1 MADTNPPLPKSGGS
15 GPIIIAAVLML
26 LLIGGLIVWKV
37 TGSGDSAKPQ
47 PTIAATPSAPPP
59 SLDEPPPPPPPPPVV
74 EDAGKPD
81 DKGQKKVVT
90 GGGGSPCAKVCE
102 GTASAA
108 LQSALSGRAGQ
119 SRSCYEKALSSN
131 ATLEGTL
138 TVGVKV
144 GPGGQ
149 VCSARVVS
157 DGLHDPGVSNCVV
170 ARFMSSTFPAP
181 QGGCAEVNVPLRF
194 MPKR

>member
-1 MADTNPPLPKSGGS
+1 MAETTPPPPKSGGS

-37 TGSGDSAKPQ
+37 TASGETPKP
-47 PTIAATPSAPPP
+47 AATTATTTAAPAA
-59 SLDEPPPPPPPPPVV
+59 LDDPPPPPPPPPPE

-81 DKGQKKVVT
+81 DKPKVKIAT
-90 GGGGSPCAKVCE
+90 GPNPCSKECTGS
-102 GTASAA
+102 ASAA

-138 TVGVKV
+138 TIGVKI

-149 VCSARVVS
+149 VCGARVIK

-170 ARFMSSTFPAP
+170 NRFASSTFPPP

>member
-1 MADTNPPLPKSGGS
+1 MAETTPPPPKSGGS

-37 TGSGDSAKPQ
+37 TGTTE
-47 PTIAATPSAPPP
+47 PTKTDAPVASTTTAAPV
-59 SLDEPPPPPPPPPVV
+59 LDEPPPPPPPPPVE
-74 EDAGKPD
+74 EDAGKPEE
-81 DKGQKKVVT
+81 KKKVAAT
-90 GGGGSPCAKVCE
+90 GGPNPCSKECT
-102 GTASAA
+102 GTATAA
-108 LQSALSGRAGQ
+108 LTSALSGRAGQ

-138 TVGVKV
+138 TIGVKV

-149 VCSARVVS
+149 VCSARVVA

-170 ARFMSSTFPAP
+170 NRFAGSTFPAP

>member
-1 MADTNPPLPKSGGS
+1 
-15 GPIIIAAVLML
+15 ML

-37 TGSGDSAKPQ
+37 TGSESPKP
-47 PTIAATPSAPPP
+47 PTPVATATTATPV
-59 SLDEPPPPPPPPPVV
+59 LDEPPPPPPPPPPP
-74 EDAGKPD
+74 EESAKPD
-81 DKGQKKVVT
+81 DKTPKKVVS
-90 GGGGSPCAKVCE
+90 GPNPCSQACT

-138 TVGVKV
+138 TIGVKV

-149 VCSARVVS
+149 VCSARVVA

-170 ARFMSSTFPAP
+170 NRFIASSFPAP

>member
-1 MADTNPPLPKSGGS
+1 MVKSGG
-15 GPIIIAAVLML
+15 VN
-26 LLIGGLIVWKV
+26 
-37 TGSGDSAKPQ
+37 
-47 PTIAATPSAPPP
+47 
-59 SLDEPPPPPPPPPVV
+59 
-74 EDAGKPD
+74 
-81 DKGQKKVVT
+81 
-90 GGGGSPCAKVCE
+90 PCARECT
-102 GTASAA
+102 GTASGS
-108 LQSALSGRAGQ
+108 LQSALAGRAAQ

-170 ARFMSSTFPAP
+170 NRFLASSFPAP

-194 MPKR
+194 MAKK

>member
-1 MADTNPPLPKSGGS
+1 MAETTPPPPKSGGS

-37 TGSGDSAKPQ
+37 TGTTEPAKTDAPVAVA
-47 PTIAATPSAPPP
+47 TTAAPV
-59 SLDEPPPPPPPPPVV
+59 LDEPPPPPPPPPV
-74 EDAGKPD
+74 EADAGKPEE
-81 DKGQKKVVT
+81 KKKVVAT
-90 GGGGSPCAKVCE
+90 GGPNPCSKECT
-102 GTASAA
+102 GTATAA
-108 LQSALSGRAGQ
+108 LTSALAGRAGQ

-138 TVGVKV
+138 TIGVKV

-149 VCSARVVS
+149 VCSARVVA

-170 ARFMSSTFPAP
+170 NRFLGTTFPAP
-181 QGGCAEVNVPLRF
+181 QGGCADVNVPLRF

>member
-1 MADTNPPLPKSGGS
+1 MAETTPPPPKGGS

-37 TGSGDSAKPQ
+37 TGSSDSTKT
-47 PTIAATPSAPPP
+47 PTPVAVAPSAAAV
-59 SLDEPPPPPPPPPVV
+59 LDEPPPPPPPPPPP
-74 EDAGKPD
+74 EESAKPD
-81 DKGQKKVVT
+81 DKGPKKLGST
-90 GGGGSPCAKVCE
+90 GPNPCSKECT
-102 GTASAA
+102 GTASGA
-108 LQSALSGRAGQ
+108 LTSALAGRAGQ

-138 TVGVKV
+138 TIGVKV

-149 VCSARVVS
+149 VCSARVVA

-170 ARFMSSTFPAP
+170 NRFMGATFPAP

>member
-37 TGSGDSAKPQ
+37 TGGSETPKPV
-47 PTIAATPSAPPP
+47 PTVAMVPSTPTATM
-59 SLDEPPPPPPPPPVV
+59 DEPPPPPPPPVV

-81 DKGQKKVVT
+81 DKTAKKPVSN
-90 GGGGSPCAKVCE
+90 GGASPCAKVCD
-102 GTASAA
+102 GTPSAA
-108 LQSALSGRAGQ
+108 LSSALSGRAGQ

-144 GPGGQ
+144 GPTGQ
-149 VCSARVVS
+149 VCGARIVA
-157 DGLHDPGVSNCVV
+157 DGLHDPGVANCVV
-170 ARFMSSTFPAP
+170 QRFMSSTFPAP

>member
-1 MADTNPPLPKSGGS
+1 MAESTPPLPKSGGS

-37 TGSGDSAKPQ
+37 TGSGDSTKPS
-47 PTIAATPSAPPP
+47 PTAQLLPSGPPAT
-59 SLDEPPPPPPPPPVV
+59 LDEPPPPPPPPPVV

-81 DKGQKKVVT
+81 DKGAKKIVT
-90 GGGGSPCAKVCE
+90 GGGAGPCAKVCD
-102 GTASAA
+102 GTPGAA

-131 ATLEGTL
+131 PTLEGTL

-144 GPGGQ
+144 GPTGQ

-170 ARFMSSTFPAP
+170 ARFLSSTFPAP

>member
-1 MADTNPPLPKSGGS
+1 MAETTPPPPKSGGS

-37 TGSGDSAKPQ
+37 TGSSEPAKTDTP
-47 PTIAATPSAPPP
+47 AANTATAAPV
-59 SLDEPPPPPPPPPVV
+59 LDEPPPPPPPPPPVP
-74 EDAGKPD
+74 EDSAKPEE
-81 DKGQKKVVT
+81 KKKVAS
-90 GGGGSPCAKVCE
+90 GGLNPCSKECA
-102 GTASAA
+102 GTAT
-108 LQSALSGRAGQ
+108 SALTSALAGRAGQ

-144 GPGGQ
+144 GSAGQ
-149 VCSARVVS
+149 VCGARVVA

-170 ARFMSSTFPAP
+170 NRFLGSTFPAP
-181 QGGCAEVNVPLRF
+181 EGGCADVNVPLRF

>member
-1 MADTNPPLPKSGGS
+1 MAETTPPPPKSGGS
-15 GPIIIAAVLML
+15 GPIIIAAILML

-37 TGSGDSAKPQ
+37 TGSSDTSKPQ
-47 PTIAATPSAPPP
+47 APVVATTSAQPT
-59 SLDEPPPPPPPPPVV
+59 LDEPPPPPPPPPVV

-81 DKGQKKVVT
+81 EKGPKKIV
-90 GGGGSPCAKVCE
+90 GGPNPCSKECT
-102 GTASAA
+102 GTATSQ
-108 LQSALSGRAGQ
+108 LTSALSGRAGQ
-119 SRSCYEKALSSN
+119 SRSCYEKALSTN

-138 TVGVKV
+138 TIGVRV

-149 VCSARVVS
+149 VCGARVVA
-157 DGLHDPGVSNCVV
+157 DGLHDPGVTNCVV
-170 ARFMSSTFPAP
+170 NRFASSTFPAP

>member
-1 MADTNPPLPKSGGS
+1 MAESTPPPPKSGGS

-26 LLIGGLIVWKV
+26 FVIGGLIIWKV
-37 TGSGDSAKPQ
+37 TGTEEEPKVEAPVAVATTAA
-47 PTIAATPSAPPP
+47 PT
-59 SLDEPPPPPPPPPVV
+59 LDEPPPPPPPPPPP
-74 EDAGKPD
+74 EESAKPD
-81 DKGQKKVVT
+81 DKQKTKVAS
-90 GGGGSPCAKVCE
+90 GPNPCSQACSGSP
-102 GTASAA
+102 SAA
-108 LQSALSGRAGQ
+108 LTSALSGRAAQ

-138 TVGVKV
+138 TIGVKV

-149 VCSARVVS
+149 VCSARVVA

-170 ARFMSSTFPAP
+170 NRFLGASFPAP

-194 MPKR
+194 MPKK

>member
-1 MADTNPPLPKSGGS
+1 MADTTPPPPKSGSS

-37 TGSGDSAKPQ
+37 TGSAE
-47 PTIAATPSAPPP
+47 PPP
-59 SLDEPPPPPPPPPVV
+59 KQDPAPVATADTAPALDNVPPPPPPPPE
-74 EDAGKPD
+74 EDAGAGKPD
-81 DKGQKKVVT
+81 EKKVVKAT
-90 GGGGSPCAKVCE
+90 GPNPCSKECS
-102 GTASAA
+102 GTATGA
-108 LQSALSGRAGQ
+108 LTSALSGRAAQ

-131 ATLEGTL
+131 ATLTGTL

-149 VCSARVVS
+149 VCSARVVA

-170 ARFMSSTFPAP
+170 SRFLSATFPAP
-181 QGGCAEVNVPLRF
+181 QGGCADVNVPLRF
-194 MPKR
+194 MPKK

>member
-1 MADTNPPLPKSGGS
+1 MADTTPPPPKSGGS

-37 TGSGDSAKPQ
+37 TGSSE
-47 PTIAATPSAPPP
+47 PTKTDTPVAVATTATPV
-59 SLDEPPPPPPPPPVV
+59 LDEPPPPPPPPPAP
-74 EDAGKPD
+74 EDSAKPEE
-81 DKGQKKVVT
+81 KKKVASA
-90 GGGGSPCAKVCE
+90 GGPNPCSKECT
-102 GTASAA
+102 GTATAA
-108 LQSALSGRAGQ
+108 LQSALAGRAGQ

-149 VCSARVVS
+149 VCGARVVA

-170 ARFMSSTFPAP
+170 NRFAGATYPAP
-181 QGGCAEVNVPLRF
+181 QGGCADVNVPLRF
-194 MPKR
+194 KAKR

>member
-1 MADTNPPLPKSGGS
+1 MADTTPPPPKSGGS

-37 TGSGDSAKPQ
+37 NGSSEA
-47 PTIAATPSAPPP
+47 PTKTSTPVATNMATAPT
-59 SLDEPPPPPPPPPVV
+59 LDEPPPPPPPPPQEV
-74 EDAGKPD
+74 ESAKPD
-81 DKGQKKVVT
+81 DKGKTKIST
-90 GGGGSPCAKVCE
+90 GPGPCSKECT
-102 GTASAA
+102 GTATAA

-138 TVGVKV
+138 TIGVKV
-144 GPGGQ
+144 GPTGQ
-149 VCSARVVS
+149 VCGARVVA
-157 DGLHDPGVSNCVV
+157 DGLHDPGVTHCVV
-170 ARFMSSTFPAP
+170 NRFASSTFPAP

>member
-1 MADTNPPLPKSGGS
+1 MAETTPPPPKSGGS

-37 TGSGDSAKPQ
+37 MGSSEPTKPPVAPVASNTGTG
-47 PTIAATPSAPPP
+47 T
-59 SLDEPPPPPPPPPVV
+59 LDEPPPPPPPPPPP
-74 EDAGKPD
+74 EDSAKPD
-81 DKGQKKVVT
+81 EKGPKKVGST
-90 GGGGSPCAKVCE
+90 GPNPCSKECT
-102 GTASAA
+102 GTASGA
-108 LQSALSGRAGQ
+108 LTSALSGRASQ

-138 TVGVKV
+138 TIGVRV

-149 VCSARVVS
+149 VCGARVVS

-170 ARFMSSTFPAP
+170 ARFASSTFPAP

>member
-1 MADTNPPLPKSGGS
+1 MAETTPPPPKSGGS

-37 TGSGDSAKPQ
+37 TGSSDTPK
-47 PTIAATPSAPPP
+47 TATPVVSNTGTAPVM
-59 SLDEPPPPPPPPPVV
+59 DEPPPPPPPPPVE
-74 EDAGKPD
+74 EDAGKPGE
-81 DKGQKKVVT
+81 KPKAKVAS
-90 GGGGSPCAKVCE
+90 GPNPCSKVCE

-149 VCSARVVS
+149 VCGARVVS
-157 DGLHDPGVSNCVV
+157 DGLHDPGVANCVV
-170 ARFMSSTFPAP
+170 NRFLSSTFPAP

>member
-1 MADTNPPLPKSGGS
+1 MADTTVPPPKSGGS

-37 TGSGDSAKPQ
+37 TGSSDTSKT
-47 PTIAATPSAPPP
+47 PTPVAVNTGAAPV
-59 SLDEPPPPPPPPPVV
+59 LDEPPPPPPPPAPT
-74 EDAGKPD
+74 P
-81 DKGQKKVVT
+81 KKVGST
-90 GGGGSPCAKVCE
+90 GPNPCSQVCT
-102 GTASAA
+102 GTASGA

-138 TVGVKV
+138 TIGVKV
-144 GPGGQ
+144 GPNGQ
-149 VCSARVVS
+149 VCSARVVA

-170 ARFMSSTFPAP
+170 NRFLGASFPAP

>member
-1 MADTNPPLPKSGGS
+1 MAESIAPPPKSGGS

-37 TGSGDSAKPQ
+37 TSGGGEQAKTDTQ
-47 PTIAATPSAPPP
+47 PVATTSVAPV
-59 SLDEPPPPPPPPPVV
+59 LDEPPPPPPPPPA
-74 EDAGKPD
+74 EPEALKPEEKKTA
-81 DKGQKKVVT
+81 KGS
-90 GGGGSPCAKVCE
+90 GGPNPCAKECT
-102 GTASAA
+102 GTATGA
-108 LQSALSGRAGQ
+108 LTGALSGRAGQ

-131 ATLEGTL
+131 PTLEGTL

-157 DGLHDPGVSNCVV
+157 DGLRDPGVSNCVV
-170 ARFMSSTFPAP
+170 NRFAGSTFPAP

>member
-1 MADTNPPLPKSGGS
+1 MAETTVPPPKSGGS

-37 TGSGDSAKPQ
+37 TGSSDTSKT
-47 PTIAATPSAPPP
+47 PTPVAVATPAAPV
-59 SLDEPPPPPPPPPVV
+59 LEEPPPPPPPPPP
-74 EDAGKPD
+74 EESAKPD
-81 DKGQKKVVT
+81 DKTPKKVGST
-90 GGGGSPCAKVCE
+90 GPNPCSQVCT
-102 GTASAA
+102 GTASGA
-108 LQSALSGRAGQ
+108 LQSALFGRAGQ

-149 VCSARVVS
+149 VCSARVVA

-170 ARFMSSTFPAP
+170 NRFLASSFPAP

-194 MPKR
+194 VPKR

>member
-1 MADTNPPLPKSGGS
+1 MAETTPPPPKSGS

-37 TGSGDSAKPQ
+37 TASGEAPKEKTPVAVATTAEPVLDS
-47 PTIAATPSAPPP
+47 
-59 SLDEPPPPPPPPPVV
+59 PPPPPPPPEAPP
-74 EDAGKPD
+74 EESAKPD
-81 DKGQKKVVT
+81 DKGPKKVSST
-90 GGGGSPCAKVCE
+90 GPNPCSQACT
-102 GTASAA
+102 GTATAA
-108 LQSALSGRAGQ
+108 LQSALGGRAGQ

-138 TVGVKV
+138 TIGVKV

-149 VCSARVVS
+149 VCSARVVA

-170 ARFMSSTFPAP
+170 HRFMGASFPAP

>member
-1 MADTNPPLPKSGGS
+1 MAETTPPPPKSGGS

-37 TGSGDSAKPQ
+37 TGTTE
-47 PTIAATPSAPPP
+47 PTKTDAPVAAATTAAPV
-59 SLDEPPPPPPPPPVV
+59 LDEPPPPPPPPPVE
-74 EDAGKPD
+74 EDAGKPEE
-81 DKGQKKVVT
+81 KKKVAAT
-90 GGGGSPCAKVCE
+90 GGPNPCSKECT
-102 GTASAA
+102 GTATAA
-108 LQSALSGRAGQ
+108 LTSALSGRAGQ

-138 TVGVKV
+138 TIGVKV

-149 VCSARVVS
+149 VCSARVVA

-170 ARFMSSTFPAP
+170 NRFAGSTFPAP

>member
-1 MADTNPPLPKSGGS
+1 MADTTPPPPKSGSS

-37 TGSGDSAKPQ
+37 TGSAEPPPKQDTAPVATADSAP
-47 PTIAATPSAPPP
+47 A
-59 SLDEPPPPPPPPPVV
+59 LDNVPPPPPPPPE
-74 EDAGKPD
+74 EDAGAGKPD
-81 DKGQKKVVT
+81 EKKVVKAT
-90 GGGGSPCAKVCE
+90 GPNPCSKECA
-102 GTASAA
+102 GTATGA
-108 LQSALSGRAGQ
+108 LTSALSGRAAQ

-131 ATLEGTL
+131 ATLTGTL

-149 VCSARVVS
+149 VCSARIVA

-170 ARFMSSTFPAP
+170 ARFQSATLPAP
-181 QGGCAEVNVPLRF
+181 QGGCADVNVPLRF
-194 MPKR
+194 MPKK

>member
-1 MADTNPPLPKSGGS
+1 
-15 GPIIIAAVLML
+15 ML

-37 TGSGDSAKPQ
+37 TGSSETPK
-47 PTIAATPSAPPP
+47 TATPVVSNTGTAPV
-59 SLDEPPPPPPPPPVV
+59 LDEPPPPPPPPPVE
-74 EDAGKPD
+74 EDAGKPGE
-81 DKGQKKVVT
+81 KPKAKVAS
-90 GGGGSPCAKVCE
+90 GPNPCSKVCE

-138 TVGVKV
+138 TIGVKV

-149 VCSARVVS
+149 VCGARVVS
-157 DGLHDPGVSNCVV
+157 DGLHDPGVANCVV
-170 ARFMSSTFPAP
+170 NRFLSSTFPAP

-194 MPKR
+194 MPKRWAVSALFLFRRKLRWAHCCSWSW

>member
-1 MADTNPPLPKSGGS
+1 MAETTPPPPKSGGS

-37 TGSGDSAKPQ
+37 TGTSEQ
-47 PTIAATPSAPPP
+47 PKTETPVAAATTATPT
-59 SLDEPPPPPPPPPVV
+59 LDEPPPPPPPPPPP
-74 EDAGKPD
+74 EESAKPEE
-81 DKGQKKVVT
+81 KKVKVAN
-90 GGGGSPCAKVCE
+90 GPNPCAQACT
-102 GTASAA
+102 GTAPSA
-108 LQSALSGRAGQ
+108 LTSALSGRAAQ

-149 VCSARVVS
+149 VCSARVVA
-157 DGLHDPGVSNCVV
+157 DGLHDPGVANCVV
-170 ARFMSSTFPAP
+170 NRFLSSSFPAP

-194 MPKR
+194 MPKK

>member
-1 MADTNPPLPKSGGS
+1 MAESTAPPPKSGGS

-26 LLIGGLIVWKV
+26 FLIGGLIVWKV
-37 TGSGDSAKPQ
+37 TGSSEPSKT
-47 PTIAATPSAPPP
+47 PTPVLASTSATPT
-59 SLDEPPPPPPPPPVV
+59 LDEPPPPPPPPPVV
-74 EDAGKPD
+74 EDAVKPE
-81 DKGQKKVVT
+81 DKVKAKAAGP
-90 GGGGSPCAKVCE
+90 SPCSKECP
-102 GTASAA
+102 GTASGA
-108 LQSALSGRAGQ
+108 LTSALAGRAGS

-138 TVGVKV
+138 TVGVRV

-149 VCSARVVS
+149 VCGARVVS
-157 DGLHDPGVSNCVV
+157 DGLHDPGVTNCVV
-170 ARFMSSTFPAP
+170 NRFASSTFPAP

>member
-1 MADTNPPLPKSGGS
+1 MAETTPPPPKGGS

-37 TGSGDSAKPQ
+37 TGSSETPKTPTSVAASSSANPV
-47 PTIAATPSAPPP
+47 
-59 SLDEPPPPPPPPPVV
+59 LDEPPPPPPPPAE
-74 EDAGKPD
+74 EDAGKPEE
-81 DKGQKKVVT
+81 KPKTKVAV
-90 GGGGSPCAKVCE
+90 GPNPCSKVCE

-108 LQSALSGRAGQ
+108 LQSALSGKASQ

-149 VCSARVVS
+149 VCGARVIS
-157 DGLHDPGVSNCVV
+157 DGLHDPGVANCVV
-170 ARFMSSTFPAP
+170 NRFMSGTFPAP

-194 MPKR
+194 KRKS

>member
-1 MADTNPPLPKSGGS
+1 LE
-15 GPIIIAAVLML
+15 
-26 LLIGGLIVWKV
+26 
-37 TGSGDSAKPQ
+37 GDRLERATEDGNASCRRHDGNARHGRAPEESA
-47 PTIAATPSAPPP
+47 
-59 SLDEPPPPPPPPPVV
+59 
-74 EDAGKPD
+74 KPD
-81 DKGQKKVVT
+81 DKKKVVT
-90 GGGGSPCAKVCE
+90 GGPNPCSKECT

-108 LQSALSGRAGQ
+108 LTSALSGRAGQ

-138 TVGVKV
+138 TIGVRV

-149 VCSARVVS
+149 VCSARVVN

-170 ARFMSSTFPAP
+170 NRFLGSSFPAP